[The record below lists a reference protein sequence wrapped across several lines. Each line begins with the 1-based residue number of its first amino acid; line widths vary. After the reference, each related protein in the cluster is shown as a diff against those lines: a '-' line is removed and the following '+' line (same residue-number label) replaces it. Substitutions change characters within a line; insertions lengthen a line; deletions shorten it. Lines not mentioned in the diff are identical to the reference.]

1 MSKKSINK
9 MLFKTGIGLLS
20 LSILMLIYAI
30 AMFAARGNYSKFEI
44 KLSEISLVFWIPIFC
59 LGILILIISF
69 VLITIKNKKARTN
82 KFELLYC

>member
-44 KLSEISLVFWIPIFC
+44 KLSEISLVFWLPIFC

>member
-30 AMFAARGNYSKFEI
+30 AMFSARGNYSKFEI
-44 KLSEISLVFWIPIFC
+44 KLSEISLVFWLPIFC

-69 VLITIKNKKARTN
+69 VLITIKKQKSSNQ
-82 KFELLYC
+82 

>member
-69 VLITIKNKKARTN
+69 VLITIKKQKSSNQ
-82 KFELLYC
+82 